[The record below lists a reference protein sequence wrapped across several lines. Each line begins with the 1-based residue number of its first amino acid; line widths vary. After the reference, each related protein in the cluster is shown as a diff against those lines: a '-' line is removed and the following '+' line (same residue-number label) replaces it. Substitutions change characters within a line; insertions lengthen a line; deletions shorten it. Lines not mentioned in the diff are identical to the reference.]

1 MKTFIVIMFTFSLS
15 LLFVAD
21 VLFHLDMT
29 NETVSKDGVRIV
41 GSMHNWDPSTS
52 EMTVEYFS

>member
-1 MKTFIVIMFTFSLS
+1 MFTFSLS